1 MSYYEKI
8 DGINY
13 DGDLLNIARNQIKGK
28 GDGRI
33 SESDMKN
40 LMQNILDRNTIT
52 KTEYLTMFYI
62 LKNFNVTENA
72 LELLANYLV
81 SKDT

>member
-13 DGDLLNIARNQIKGK
+13 DRDLLNLARNQIKGK

-40 LMQNILDRNTIT
+40 LMQSILDRNTIT
-52 KTEYLTMFYI
+52 KTEYF
-62 LKNFNVTENA
+62 
-72 LELLANYLV
+72 
-81 SKDT
+81 